1 MLKQAIPDP
10 KTVKNFPHSNRKARI
25 VSDRGRMRVIERLY
39 YWDKE
44 AGRGKEK
51 RLYIG
56 YVVGNEY
63 FTNEQYNNLYKR
75 DGSRRLVA
83 KSQSSA
89 AHGESAL
96 PMDFVASL
104 EARQACEFPLYYAIA
119 KSCGLI
125 DDIETVWGK
134 ERAGAILS
142 IAFQWLHTTSNAAY
156 LYESWCQ
163 NKFLPYV
170 DVITSRDMTDLLAS
184 LPAEPGWRKR
194 FFGARI
200 ARLPENEVLCFDAT
214 EIATQAQEI
223 AYAQL
228 GLGKTGG
235 FQQQIGLILLVGNKS
250 GMPVLFRTL
259 PGNITDVTTVKDM
272 LFRFDEL
279 TDGKRVFAAVLDRG
293 YCSGR
298 NIASFIDAN
307 SRIVIAARTDISW
320 VQEAVEEAMPFLW
333 QSSSYIAG
341 HECWGRSVAVEHKFE
356 DGKERQV
363 WVHVYRSD
371 TKTHMEHMAFRRML
385 ENFEKQWLQWKSTA
399 KAPECPLLKSRWLKF
414 FKGSKQPGTALEP
427 DHEAIDLATRYF
439 GFFCNITTM
448 PCTAQEAI
456 EIYGTRDLI
465 EKTFKAGKSTAD
477 MSVVRSHREDTA
489 EGRFII
495 SFVAMTILSRLYA
508 LMKKSVT
515 IADNKGNLKTLEP
528 LAQDMSFNELKNY
541 LEGIYMIFDG
551 RGGRRWSEVTKKQH
565 NIALRMGFPD
575 LYTALPEWGPR

>member
-1 MLKQAIPDP
+1 MSKQTLPEP
-10 KTVKNFPHSNRKARI
+10 KSVKNFPLSNRKARI
-25 VSDRGRMRVIERLY
+25 VNDRGHLRVIERLY

-56 YVVGNEY
+56 YIVDNEY
-63 FTNEQYNNLYKR
+63 LTNEQYNNLYKR
-75 DGSRRLVA
+75 DGSKRLVA
-83 KSQSSA
+83 KSESK
-89 AHGESAL
+89 SAL
-96 PMDFVASL
+96 AQSGQPMDFVASL

-125 DDIETVWGK
+125 EDIEAVWGK
-134 ERAGAILS
+134 QRAAAIVS
-142 IAFQWLHTTSNAAY
+142 IAFQWLHTTSNATY

-163 NKFLPYV
+163 NKLLPYV
-170 DVITSRDMTDLLAS
+170 GGISSRDMTDLLAS
-184 LPAEPGWRKR
+184 LTAVPGWRKL
-194 FFGARI
+194 FFGARM
-200 ARLPENEVLCFDAT
+200 ARLPESEVLCFDAT
-214 EIATQAQEI
+214 EVASEAQEI
-223 AYAQL
+223 SYAQL

-235 FQQQIGLILLVGNKS
+235 FQRQIGLVLLVGNKS
-250 GMPVLFRTL
+250 GLPILFRTL

-279 TDGKRVFAAVLDRG
+279 TEGKRVFAAVLDRG
-293 YCSGR
+293 YCSSG
-298 NIASFIDAN
+298 NIANFIDTN
-307 SRIVIAARTDISW
+307 SRIVMAARTDISW
-320 VQEAVEEAMPFLW
+320 VQNAIEEALPYLW
-333 QSSSYIAG
+333 QSSSYIRG
-341 HECWGRSVAVEHKFE
+341 HECWGRSVAVERKFE
-356 DGKERQV
+356 DGKQRRF

-385 ENFEKQWLQWKSTA
+385 ENFEKQWLQYKPTD
-399 KAPECPLLKSRWLKF
+399 KTQECPLLKSPWLKF
-414 FKGSKQPGTALEP
+414 FKGTKEPGAALEQ
-427 DHEAIDLATRYF
+427 DHQAIDLATRYF

-465 EKTFKAGKSTAD
+465 EKTFKAGKSSAD

-515 IADNKGNLKTLEP
+515 VADSKGNPKTLEP
-528 LAQDMSFNELKNY
+528 LARDMSLNELKNH

-551 RGGRRWSEVTKKQH
+551 HGGRRWSEVTKKQH

-575 LYTALPEWGPR
+575 LFTTLPEWGPR